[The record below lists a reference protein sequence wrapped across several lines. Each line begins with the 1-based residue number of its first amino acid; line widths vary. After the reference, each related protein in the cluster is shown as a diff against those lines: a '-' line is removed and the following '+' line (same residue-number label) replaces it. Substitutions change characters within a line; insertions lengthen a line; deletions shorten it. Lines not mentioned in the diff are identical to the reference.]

1 MKIKLLPEN
10 VYNKIAA
17 GEVVQRPSSVVKELI
32 ENSIDANSTKI
43 SVFVKEA
50 GKKLIHVEDNGS
62 GISSEDLENSIK
74 KHATSKIDNI
84 SDLDS
89 LVTFGF
95 RGEALSSISAVSNF
109 EIKTKTNDENVGHS
123 LIYESEKE
131 IIINEIPFNNG
142 TSVSVKNLFYNVP
155 ARKNFMRSNS
165 TEMKSISD
173 IFRLFAISNP
183 SIEFEL
189 FQDGKRTISYK
200 KTDLQTRINDV
211 FGQNYTNLLIEIDEK
226 TELLKVRG
234 FIAKPT
240 FLTNS
245 KGMQF
250 SFVNN
255 RFVRSKTI
263 NHAVFSSYEELL
275 NKGDYP
281 FFILFIE
288 IEPNNIDINIHPTK
302 EEIKFYDENQI
313 YNLIKSIVKKFLG
326 SYEYIPKTEKKK
338 ESNLRII
345 TSNEISSDKI
355 NSDDL
360 DTLFFKIDDELKSKT
375 NEIQNPLEKNLISN
389 KGSKSVKTDSLLPKQ
404 NKFIQLLHDKFIISQ
419 IKSGIMFINFYEA
432 KRKIFY
438 EKALNYLQQISIFSQ
453 QLLFPEQIS
462 LTTENYKFLQK
473 NDNLFSKIGFEI
485 KYLSKNRIEIVGVPP
500 DVNNGNEKEIFR
512 MILKDLL
519 TFDFSKS
526 DELVY
531 KVAKSYANILAEQQE
546 IITEQYLR
554 LIVDKL
560 FATENPEK
568 GIEGKLIITKY
579 TLEEIDKK
587 FG

>member
-10 VYNKIAA
+10 VFNKIAA

-50 GKKLIHVEDNGS
+50 GKKLIHIEDNGS

-109 EIKTKTNDENVGHS
+109 EIKTKTNDENVGHA

-131 IIINEIPFNNG
+131 IIIHEIPFSNG
-142 TSVSVKNLFYNVP
+142 TSISVKNLFYNVP
-155 ARKNFMRSNS
+155 ARKNFMRANS

-189 FQDGKRTISYK
+189 YQDGKRTYSYK
-200 KTDLQTRINDV
+200 KTDSQTRINDV
-211 FGQNYTNLLIEIDEK
+211 FGQNYTNLLIEIEEN

-255 RFVRSKTI
+255 RFVKSKTI
-263 NHAVFSSYEELL
+263 NHAIFSSYEELL

-326 SYEYIPKTEKKK
+326 SYEYIPKIEQKR
-338 ESNLRII
+338 ESNLRIV
-345 TSNEISSDKI
+345 TSNEILTEKI

-360 DTLFFKIDDELKSKT
+360 ETLFFKIDDEIKSKT
-375 NEIQNPLEKNLISN
+375 NEIQHPLERNSISN
-389 KGSKSVKTDSLLPKQ
+389 SESKSIKTDKLLQIQ
-404 NKFIQLLHDKFIISQ
+404 NKFIHLLHNKFIISQ
-419 IKSGIMFINFYEA
+419 IKSGIMFINFHEA

-438 EKALNYLQQISIFSQ
+438 EKALNYLQQISTFPQ

-500 DVNNGNEKEIFR
+500 DINNGNEKEFFR

-519 TFDFSKS
+519 TFDFEKS
-526 DELVY
+526 NELVY
-531 KVAKSYANILAEQQE
+531 KLAKSYANILAEQQE
-546 IITEQYLR
+546 IINEQYLR

-579 TLEEIDKK
+579 SLDEIDKK